1 MNLDMKKQI
10 FIFFLF
16 LLTAPALFAQNYSQ
30 AQVRQ
35 RINNVAAN
43 MRTMT
48 CNFVQTKTLHMLKSK
63 VTSRGNMYYSRA
75 NRLRW
80 EYTSPYH
87 YTFILNGQTVWLK
100 NSRGNSRIN
109 VEQSKMF
116 KEITRIMMSS
126 VLGTCVS
133 NNRDFNVSL
142 QGHGNSWH
150 AVMRPKRNPMKQM
163 FSTITVY
170 FDMARSMVSSVRM
183 VERNGDTT
191 VIQLRNVR
199 TNTPVNAKVFS
210 LN

>member
-1 MNLDMKKQI
+1 MTKKII
-10 FIFFLF
+10 FTLLM
-16 LLTAPALFAQNYSQ
+16 LLTVTASFSQNYNQ

-35 RINNVAAN
+35 RINSVAAHTN
-43 MRTMT
+43 SMT

-63 VTSRGNMYYSRA
+63 VVSRGNMYYSKP
-75 NRLRW
+75 NKLRW

-87 YTFILNGQTVWLK
+87 YIFILNGQTVWLK
-100 NSRGNSRIN
+100 NSKGNSRIN
-109 VEQSKMF
+109 VAQSKMF

-142 QGHGNSWH
+142 QGRGNSWQ
-150 AVMRPKRNPMKQM
+150 AVMTPKRNPMKQM
-163 FSTITVY
+163 FKQIIVY
-170 FDMARSMVSSVRM
+170 FDMAKSMVSSVKM
-183 VERNGDTT
+183 IEKNGDTT
-191 VIQLRNVR
+191 LITLKNIR

>member
-1 MNLDMKKQI
+1 M
-10 FIFFLF
+10 
-16 LLTAPALFAQNYSQ
+16 LLTVTASFSQNYNQ

-35 RINNVAAN
+35 RINSVAAHTN
-43 MRTMT
+43 SMT

-63 VTSRGNMYYSRA
+63 VVSRGNMYYSKP
-75 NRLRW
+75 NKLRW

-87 YTFILNGQTVWLK
+87 YIFILNGQTVWLK
-100 NSRGNSRIN
+100 NSKGNSRIN
-109 VEQSKMF
+109 VAQSKMF

-142 QGHGNSWH
+142 QGRGNSWQ
-150 AVMRPKRNPMKQM
+150 AVMTPKRNPMKQM
-163 FSTITVY
+163 FKQIIVY
-170 FDMARSMVSSVRM
+170 FDMAKSMVSSVKM
-183 VERNGDTT
+183 IEKNGDTT
-191 VIQLRNVR
+191 LITLKNIR